1 MSKDKKEKF
10 KMEISLKTLDF
21 CRDLIWICRWAY
33 LCFVHCE
40 QWKCMCDCE
49 IVYAPIPYH
58 HQLSCWIFSGIVI
71 KMHHTHIFITA
82 ILAGNDTFL
91 TENITQDRKRSKTY
105 ILIKEKV
112 SEGWWSAFV
121 ISAKKKSFPSWAGSI
136 MIPFLCILVPKNNF

>member
-21 CRDLIWICRWAY
+21 CRDLIWTCSWAY
-33 LCFVHCE
+33 FRALWTMKMYVWLWNC
-40 QWKCMCDCE
+40 
-49 IVYAPIPYH
+49 VYTYF
-58 HQLSCWIFSGIVI
+58 LSSSTLLLDFFWNSNQNAS
-71 KMHHTHIFITA
+71 HAHIFITA

-105 ILIKEKV
+105 ILIKGKL

-121 ISAKKKSFPSWAGSI
+121 ISAKKKFFPSWAWPI
-136 MIPFLCILVPKNNF
+136 TIPLLCILVPKNNF